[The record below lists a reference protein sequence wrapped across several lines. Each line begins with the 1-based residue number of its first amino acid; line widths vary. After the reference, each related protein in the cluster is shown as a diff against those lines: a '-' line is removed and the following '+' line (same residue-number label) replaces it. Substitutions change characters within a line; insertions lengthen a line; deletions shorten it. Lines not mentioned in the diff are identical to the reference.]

1 MLSKTIPGTI
11 PVTAQALP
19 SWLTFLLALACGLIA
34 ANVYYAQPLIRPI
47 SVDLGLSLQAAGLI
61 VTLTQLGYITGLIFV
76 VPLAD
81 LIETKRLTIS
91 VMAVS
96 ILALIGAA
104 LATKAEG
111 FLLACMLLG
120 LGSVTVPILV
130 PHAAHLVAES
140 VRGRT
145 VGNLMSGMM
154 LGIMLARPV
163 SSLIADHS
171 SWHTVFIVSAAVM
184 TLLAISLHFALPTR
198 RPQGKFS
205 YGHLLG
211 SMLTLARQTPVLRR
225 RAIYHFFQFA
235 AFILFWTVTP
245 LLLTGPV
252 FHLSQTGVA
261 LFALAGVAGA
271 IAAPIAGRASD
282 RGWTKPA
289 TALGMLAVAIAFL
302 ITHIAEAGSPL
313 ALALLVVAAIMLD
326 FGATATLVLGQRVI
340 FGLGSEIRGRVSGVY
355 MIIWYFG
362 GALGSSVGAWAYA
375 HGGWELA
382 SWFGLSLPVIGLLYF
397 ATEKE

>member
-1 MLSKTIPGTI
+1 
-11 PVTAQALP
+11 
-19 SWLTFLLALACGLIA
+19 
-34 ANVYYAQPLIRPI
+34 
-47 SVDLGLSLQAAGLI
+47 
-61 VTLTQLGYITGLIFV
+61 
-76 VPLAD
+76 
-81 LIETKRLTIS
+81 
-91 VMAVS
+91 
-96 ILALIGAA
+96 
-104 LATKAEG
+104 
-111 FLLACMLLG
+111 
-120 LGSVTVPILV
+120 
-130 PHAAHLVAES
+130 
-140 VRGRT
+140 
-145 VGNLMSGMM
+145 
-154 LGIMLARPV
+154 
-163 SSLIADHS
+163 
-171 SWHTVFIVSAAVM
+171 
-184 TLLAISLHFALPTR
+184 
-198 RPQGKFS
+198 
-205 YGHLLG
+205 LLG
-211 SMLTLARQTPVLRR
+211 SMVTLARQTPVLRR

-282 RGWTKPA
+282 RGWTRPA

-302 ITHIAEAGSPL
+302 ITHLAEPGSPL
-313 ALALLVVAAIMLD
+313 ALGLLVTAAILLD

-340 FGLGSEIRGRVSGVY
+340 FGLGGEIRGRVSGVY

-382 SWFGLSLPVIGLLYF
+382 SWVGRSLPVIGLLYF